1 MKSLDQFKQE
11 PKLVLEEEKSDYS
24 KFDVLVRAGLANK
37 SQINRIHRILDKMGE
52 ERPQFNNADREIMR
66 NLFNRMADIITSNKQ
81 IYQKTRQIVRENLDE
96 GVIATTDYKISASGR
111 KVRSHRLKVGDT
123 NSDMLEPEKDDIK
136 EGVEIGE
143 NKEPP
148 FVLVLKRTAIR
159 LYPNNVRVAIYYN
172 QKLNKYFSLP
182 YGPGVMGSPIQSE
195 EVETTVIEQL
205 QTIVESRKPTTVE
218 FENGEKI
225 SVDPYTAQTIV
236 KVHESINDENKLKLE
251 QMICESK
258 EEFNKVVHFAY
269 SKVK

>member
-11 PKLVLEEEKSDYS
+11 PKQLTENEKSDYS
-24 KFDVLVRAGLANK
+24 KFDVLVRAGLANR
-37 SQINRIHRILDKMGE
+37 SQLNRIHRVLDKMKE
-52 ERPQFNNADREIMR
+52 ERPVFNNADREILQD
-66 NLFNRMADIITSNKQ
+66 LFNKMADIITGNKQ
-81 IYQKTRQIVRENLDE
+81 IYQKTRQVVRE
-96 GVIATTDYKISASGR
+96 GVMATTDYKLSPSGR
-111 KVRSHRLKVGDT
+111 KVRAHRLKIGDT
-123 NSDMLEPEKDDIK
+123 DPDMLDKEKDDIK
-136 EGVEIGE
+136 EATEIGE

-205 QTIVESRKPTTVE
+205 QTIVESRKPTIVE

-225 SVDPYTAQTIV
+225 SVDPYTAHTIV